1 MRVKKKRRFI
11 HQLEKLK
18 NVEGRLELIKS
29 FRNNIK
35 VFVDYAHTPGALETV
50 LKSIKNLNNNKIS
63 LVFGCGGERD
73 KQKRSIMAKI
83 AKNYCQKIYVTD
95 DNPRNENPDKIRS
108 EITRHLKGKIFY
120 NIANRTEAIKKSIL
134 NAQANEIILVA
145 GKGHEAYQDYG
156 KKNNFYF

>member
-1 MRVKKKRRFI
+1 MCGLKKKKI
-11 HQLEKLK
+11 YSSIKKIK
-18 NVEGRLELIKS
+18 NVDGRLELIKS
-29 FRNNIK
+29 FKNNIK

-108 EITRHLKGKIFY
+108 EITNTLREDFY
-120 NIANRTEAIKKSIL
+120 NIANRTRIKKSIL
-134 NAQANEIILVA
+134 NAQANEIILC
-145 GKGHEAYQDYG
+145 
-156 KKNNFYF
+156 